1 MDPDL
6 SDSRLQWL
14 DIVKLCLDG
23 FENSVLR
30 SQVFGQP
37 LKESCVVLVCKSKL
51 IFIDCKAL
59 LAKTKTY
66 KAYSK

>member
-1 MDPDL
+1 MDGQ
-6 SDSRLQWL
+6 SSAMVGCSWTE
-14 DIVKLCLDG
+14 V
-23 FENSVLR
+23 SVLR